1 MLGPR
6 ALASFAGMAAL
17 ALSCGTRTSSNV
29 SPAAPP
35 EPDTWQVV
43 ARDLPSALM
52 SIDGTSA
59 SDVYA
64 VGADKGR
71 GPLVLHYDGVAWAE
85 LSTSARGDLWWVHA
99 FPGGVAL
106 AGGANATV
114 LRVSGVRVERL
125 ATPGLG
131 RQTVYGVWGAS
142 PDDFYAVGS
151 AAGRNGFVWH
161 YAHGA
166 FEEER
171 LPLDLPRM
179 AGGELPGFF
188 KAWGR
193 GDEVWIVGAA
203 GTILHRQGQ
212 APFTVVASGTKDTL
226 FTVHGTRDRLLTV
239 GGSSNGVVLGGTGA
253 SWSDVS
259 PRGAGL
265 LQGVYASEAD
275 GDWASGERAMIYQR
289 PATGGFQPIDHE
301 LGLPTNLSL
310 HAIFVDS
317 SHGVWSVGGDVLS
330 PALDSG
336 TIVHLGARVP
346 DVVLRTA
353 AAKAAEAAGD
363 TCPAEVVAA
372 GKAGSVARRWDEQAL
387 NAIRLDLPRPTVHAR
402 NLFHLSAAMW
412 DAWAA
417 YDGVAR
423 GVFVDE
429 RHRAADT
436 ERSRRAAVSYAAFG
450 VLSRRYRAAV
460 GGAQTLACLRAVMT
474 DLGYDPL
481 DTHDVSTPAE
491 ADDPIAL
498 GNRIAHHIL
507 SVTHDDG
514 ANEAADYAD
523 TTAYVSPNEPL
534 VYDSPG
540 TTMVDPNVWQPLNLA
555 VAATQNGIVLP
566 SGVQTYIGAQW
577 GDVTPF
583 AMKRA
588 SRAVAWHDPGAPP
601 RVGPEMKRWL
611 TEVIA
616 KTAELD
622 TGDPTMIDLSPG
634 AMGNNSLGAN
644 DGRGFRQN
652 PVTGKPYARNAV
664 LRADFARVMAEFWA
678 DGPKSETPPG
688 HWNVFA
694 NMVSD
699 TPGFEKRLF
708 GKGRP
713 LDALAWDVHVYLALN
728 GAVHDAAITAWDN
741 KRRLATSRPIC
752 LIRWMGA
759 KGQSS
764 DPKGPSYDA
773 DGLPLVPGLIEVITK
788 ESSAKGER
796 HERLAFYVGQVAVRG
811 WRGEPGD
818 RESEEGGATW
828 MRAVDWIPYQ
838 RRNFVTPAFP
848 GFISGHS
855 TFSRAGAEVLTA
867 LTGSPYFPGGLAE
880 YVAKAGAFLKF
891 EKGPTAD
898 VRLQWA
904 AYGDAADQAGQSRL
918 WGGIHLAPDD
928 FVGRKLGYR
937 VGRDAVAHAARYF
950 DGSIPR
956 GRAL

>member
-85 LSTSARGDLWWVHA
+85 ALTSARGDLLVGPRVPRWS
-99 FPGGVAL
+99 GL

-171 LPLDLPRM
+171 LPLEFAAHGRRRATGVLQGVGTRRR
-179 AGGELPGFF
+179 GFDCRRSGDHL
-188 KAWGR
+188 APARASAIHRGR
-193 GDEVWIVGAA
+193 ERNERH
-203 GTILHRQGQ
+203 TLHR
-212 APFTVVASGTKDTL
+212 PRDERSVA
-226 FTVHGTRDRLLTV
+226 HG

-363 TCPAEVVAA
+363 TCPPKWSPPE
-372 GKAGSVARRWDEQAL
+372 GGL
-387 NAIRLDLPRPTVHAR
+387 
-402 NLFHLSAAMW
+402 
-412 DAWAA
+412 
-417 YDGVAR
+417 
-423 GVFVDE
+423 
-429 RHRAADT
+429 
-436 ERSRRAAVSYAAFG
+436 RRA
-450 VLSRRYRAAV
+450 
-460 GGAQTLACLRAVMT
+460 TL
-474 DLGYDPL
+474 G
-481 DTHDVSTPAE
+481 
-491 ADDPIAL
+491 
-498 GNRIAHHIL
+498 
-507 SVTHDDG
+507 
-514 ANEAADYAD
+514 
-523 TTAYVSPNEPL
+523 
-534 VYDSPG
+534 
-540 TTMVDPNVWQPLNLA
+540 
-555 VAATQNGIVLP
+555 
-566 SGVQTYIGAQW
+566 
-577 GDVTPF
+577 
-583 AMKRA
+583 
-588 SRAVAWHDPGAPP
+588 
-601 RVGPEMKRWL
+601 
-611 TEVIA
+611 
-616 KTAELD
+616 
-622 TGDPTMIDLSPG
+622 
-634 AMGNNSLGAN
+634 
-644 DGRGFRQN
+644 
-652 PVTGKPYARNAV
+652 
-664 LRADFARVMAEFWA
+664 
-678 DGPKSETPPG
+678 
-688 HWNVFA
+688 
-694 NMVSD
+694 
-699 TPGFEKRLF
+699 
-708 GKGRP
+708 
-713 LDALAWDVHVYLALN
+713 
-728 GAVHDAAITAWDN
+728 
-741 KRRLATSRPIC
+741 
-752 LIRWMGA
+752 
-759 KGQSS
+759 
-764 DPKGPSYDA
+764 
-773 DGLPLVPGLIEVITK
+773 
-788 ESSAKGER
+788 
-796 HERLAFYVGQVAVRG
+796 
-811 WRGEPGD
+811 
-818 RESEEGGATW
+818 
-828 MRAVDWIPYQ
+828 
-838 RRNFVTPAFP
+838 
-848 GFISGHS
+848 
-855 TFSRAGAEVLTA
+855 RAGAQRDSGSTYRDRRSMRA
-867 LTGSPYFPGGLAE
+867 TSSTSPPPCGTPGRRMTGSREASSWTSGTEPLTRS
-880 YVAKAGAFLKF
+880 GA
-891 EKGPTAD
+891 
-898 VRLQWA
+898 A
-904 AYGDAADQAGQSRL
+904 APQ
-918 WGGIHLAPDD
+918 
-928 FVGRKLGYR
+928 
-937 VGRDAVAHAARYF
+937 
-950 DGSIPR
+950 
-956 GRAL
+956 